1 MVRRILL
8 AGDAVGHVA
17 PLIGEVIKFALIAGH
32 LAAESIILYLRNHIF
47 SLYELGRI
55 YLSKLKKSFYK
66 RFKLE
71 KILLKM
77 FVKRKISSAKML
89 NDSIMRRAIAEL
101 YTDRRELHKLVL
113 ASLLR
118 VPVILFR

>member
-17 PLIGEVIKFALIAGH
+17 PLIGEDIKFALIAGH
-32 LAAESIILYLRNHIF
+32 LAAESIILYLRNHI